1 MSVAA
6 ISAIS
11 PLVTTSHPPTNL
23 LGGSGRDHFRRRS
36 RRTYRERGNETVNG
50 LPERGDVHADSL
62 DLRADSVNVSHNSGK
77 IHVVIQALNDIREL
91 RRGIARLSVTPAR
104 GAPHG
109 ADDSVDLSRRHF
121 SVLRVLETPRL
132 IAVAVRVWLNADVC
146 VRRVGRAAAV
156 RSPHPRLY
164 CGGKNPAVV
173 DDILYSTVAGMPQEF
188 SKSTRNVYPVRSL
201 PRGTVPCADHPTTVR
216 VVIARG
222 SGMPRVPQRPVRC
235 SAPVGIYGVNFSP

>member
-77 IHVVIQALNDIREL
+77 IHVVIQALT
-91 RRGIARLSVTPAR
+91 IASISAGVISVSS
-104 GAPHG
+104 GFWKPHG
-109 ADDSVDLSRRHF
+109 LLLSPFGYGLTLMCACDVWGELPPYGLHTHGCI
-121 SVLRVLETPRL
+121 VEEKILRL
-132 IAVAVRVWLNADVC
+132 
-146 VRRVGRAAAV
+146 
-156 RSPHPRLY
+156 
-164 CGGKNPAVV
+164 
-173 DDILYSTVAGMPQEF
+173 
-188 SKSTRNVYPVRSL
+188 
-201 PRGTVPCADHPTTVR
+201 
-216 VVIARG
+216 
-222 SGMPRVPQRPVRC
+222 
-235 SAPVGIYGVNFSP
+235 